1 MFITL
6 KNFTVLFNN
15 NILKIHQ
22 IYHTYLSTQYQ
33 NKLAI
38 VYKTVVNRFL
48 AGY

>member
-6 KNFTVLFNN
+6 KNFAALFNN
-15 NILKIHQ
+15 NILKIHHN
-22 IYHTYLSTQYQ
+22 IHTHLSIQYQ